1 MQTFDA
7 SSMIY
12 AWDNY
17 PVTQFPGLWTW
28 MGDRVNTRL
37 IQMSTVAFDEVEHK
51 VPECSAWLRDANLEK
66 LQVNEAILFEALR
79 IKGLLGIVE
88 DKFGNGVG
96 ENDLIIIATAKI
108 HQVELVNDESF
119 QPKLPTVMANCKI
132 PATCNLASVN
142 VPWINFIGYLKRSE
156 AVFG

>member
-1 MQTFDA
+1 MQVFDA

-17 PVTQFPGLWTW
+17 PVAQFPGLWNW
-28 MGDRVNTRL
+28 LADRVNTRV
-37 IQMSTVAFDEVEHK
+37 IQMSAVAFDEVEHK

-66 LQVNEAILFEALR
+66 LPVSEEILIEALR

-88 DKFGNGVG
+88 DKFGGGVG
-96 ENDLIIIATAKI
+96 ENDLIIIATAKL

-119 QPKLPTVMANCKI
+119 QPALPKVMANCKI
-132 PATCNLASVN
+132 PAVCNLASVN